1 MARAT
6 DLGPI
11 RSHIADAI
19 SPAVRRTLDTAP
31 VIPAIAAR
39 AKAAAASHP
48 EFIRGD
54 QGQVVGIAPELE
66 VYYGPSSGLP
76 ELRHAAARF
85 WTLAYGL
92 DECDGIP
99 SGGLTAAHA
108 AVVSGATEGLAI
120 LMRLLAPGHRV
131 ALQKFFWGNYRNL
144 IAHAGGEPVVFSL
157 FNDAGGFDLDGL
169 EHTIADRSIRVLV
182 LNVPANPTGDV
193 LDDDELRELA
203 AVARRHDL
211 IVVADEVY
219 NWVRY
224 DGTPR
229 SFLAFAPERTIVVGA
244 ASKEYLIPGARTG
257 YILATDTAFTDEW
270 LPRMIRSTS
279 SSPNVLGQQ
288 KALAMLQDD
297 VEDLEHGRPP
307 RLLLKIRNEL
317 EQRKDR
323 MAEALQRTGWK
334 ILTRDLRPPRGGISM
349 FAELPEGLDDDQAFL
364 DRAIELGLFSAVP
377 GSAFGAPGCMRFG
390 YAGMTVEQLDRL
402 EDHLRT
408 VAEDLKSTAS

>member
-1 MARAT
+1 MAQQPE
-6 DLGPI
+6 LGPI
-11 RSHIADAI
+11 RSHII
-19 SPAVRRTLDTAP
+19 NTVSPAVRRTLDTPP

-39 AKAAAASHP
+39 AKAAAAVHSD
-48 EFIRGD
+48 FIRGD
-54 QGQVVGIAPELE
+54 QGQVVGVEPELE

-92 DECDGIP
+92 DGCNGLP
-99 SGGLTAAHA
+99 AGGLTSEHA

-131 ALQKFFWGNYRNL
+131 ALQQYFWGNYRNL
-144 IAHAGGEPVVFSL
+144 IAHAGGEPVIVRL
-157 FNDAGGFDLDGL
+157 FDEQGAFDLGGL
-169 EHTIADRSIRVLV
+169 EHVVNDQSIRVLV
-182 LNVPANPTGDV
+182 LNVPANPTGDI
-193 LDDDELRELA
+193 LDDDELARLAELA
-203 AVARRHDL
+203 RRRDL

-224 DGTPR
+224 DGRPR

-257 YILATDTAFTDEW
+257 YILSTDPELASTW

-279 SSPNVLGQQ
+279 SSPNVLGQH
-288 KALAMLQDD
+288 KALEMLAGD
-297 VEDLEHGRPP
+297 VNDLENGRPP
-307 RLLLKIRNEL
+307 RLLLRIRDEL
-317 EQRKDR
+317 ERRRDR
-323 MAEALQRTGWK
+323 MATALQRTGWT
-334 ILTRDLRPPRGGISM
+334 ILTRNQQPPRGGISM
-349 FAELPEGLDDDQAFL
+349 FARLPDGLDDDRAYL
-364 DRAIELGLFSAVP
+364 DRAIELGLFSAIP

-402 EDHLRT
+402 EGYLRT
-408 VAEDLKSTAS
+408 VTDSLLTSA